1 MSKSKNGKII
11 IDIRNI
17 YIYNK
22 KKYFRVKRQED
33 SQELVNL
40 ARGSNALIQ
49 KSHLILQAISGLKES
64 QHYQNVQLI
73 NTVDQSFSQGKL
85 ELPFKEFLLGLE
97 QFVRKGE
104 IINMQYKC

>member
-40 ARGSNALIQ
+40 ARGSNDLALIQ
-49 KSHLILQAISGLKES
+49 KSHLIL
-64 QHYQNVQLI
+64 
-73 NTVDQSFSQGKL
+73 
-85 ELPFKEFLLGLE
+85 
-97 QFVRKGE
+97 
-104 IINMQYKC
+104 